1 MLGERKSVVKICKS
15 LLINN
20 LWWMPPGNGEVRAL
34 VSLQMMFYNFL
45 CYCCY
50 RSLTFSISPVV
61 IHTYMRRNEWHC
73 YWAAYKKVLIYYVHK
88 KKCNTQ
94 KKAKIKKTF
103 WLYTDG
109 HFSFQC
115 SCTERFFLMC
125 FWLLNDKRT
134 PKKNLSQKKNEKFVI
149 KTNSNFFFSCVHLM
163 INKWRICRHNNEN
176 N

>member
-115 SCTERFFLMC
+115 SCTERFFWCAFGCWMTNAPQKKIWAKKKWKICHQNEFELFFQLC
-125 FWLLNDKRT
+125 ASNDK
-134 PKKNLSQKKNEKFVI
+134 
-149 KTNSNFFFSCVHLM
+149 
-163 INKWRICRHNNEN
+163 
-176 N
+176 